1 MASTRRWQFKICLI
15 GDGYVGKTS
24 IRRKYLGQ
32 GFRSNYIPSL
42 GVDFAQKTV
51 VYGDDETVRL
61 VIWDIAGQ
69 PQFQS
74 LRRRY
79 YEGCSGL
86 ILVYS
91 VVDREAFDNCTKWL
105 VEAKGFM
112 EKFPAL
118 IIVGN
123 KIDLRPYHPKDAIIS
138 YEEGLEFA
146 KKFSERLDTP
156 AIFIETSALTGENI
170 DRAFDQLTRMMIN
183 PQDRQ
188 TVTTMHEVHMDT
200 LEESKPPVSGPFDS
214 TAPAPETK
222 EESKPKASSPFA
234 SVTSAPETKEESE
247 PSVTSPLAS
256 TTSAIA
262 TEEESRPSVSRS
274 FASTSSTLESEEERE
289 PVGKAILPQED
300 EVALKMTELIELRA
314 KLKKAEEEF
323 RDYSLEVE
331 TRLLNLRNTVHVKKI
346 MYEHLRQQLAQ
357 TRQEW
362 ADAYD
367 EHVQLDQ
374 TKKSEVENRL
384 TNIENL
390 RKQIDAI
397 ERSVRR
403 KVHELDLERMRE

>member
-1 MASTRRWQFKICLI
+1 MAASRRWQFKICLI

-51 VYGDDETVRL
+51 IHDDEESVRL

-74 LRRRY
+74 LRKRY
-79 YEGCSGL
+79 YDGCSGL

-91 VVDREAFDNCTKWL
+91 VVDRESFDNASKWL

-112 EKFPAL
+112 EQFPAL

-123 KIDLRPYHPKDAIIS
+123 KIDLRSYHPKEDIIS
-138 YEEGLEFA
+138 YEEGLEFT
-146 KKFSERLDTP
+146 KKFSERLNTP
-156 AIFIETSALTGENI
+156 SIFIETSALTGENI
-170 DRAFDQLTRMMIN
+170 DKAFEKLTRMMIS
-183 PQDRQ
+183 PHEQQLLETAQEIPAQAVEQDE
-188 TVTTMHEVHMDT
+188 T
-200 LEESKPPVSGPFDS
+200 S
-214 TAPAPETK
+214 T
-222 EESKPKASSPFA
+222 SSPFA
-234 SVTSAPETKEESE
+234 PVSSGAEIVT
-247 PSVTSPLAS
+247 
-256 TTSAIA
+256 
-262 TEEESRPSVSRS
+262 
-274 FASTSSTLESEEERE
+274 E
-289 PVGKAILPQED
+289 PVTETPAIEDTTMFQED
-300 EVALKMTELIELRA
+300 EVARTMTELIELRA

-331 TRLLNLRNTVHVKKI
+331 TKLLTLRNTVHVKKI

-367 EHVQLDQ
+367 EHVELDQ
-374 TKKSEVENRL
+374 KKKQEVENRL
-384 TNIENL
+384 EKIESL
-390 RKQIDAI
+390 RTQIDKI
-397 ERSVRR
+397 ESSVRK
-403 KVHELDLERMRE
+403 KVRDLDLEKRMR

>member
-1 MASTRRWQFKICLI
+1 MASARRWQFKICLI

-51 VYGDDETVRL
+51 VYDDDETVRL

-91 VVDREAFDNCTKWL
+91 VVDREAFDNCSKWL

-112 EKFPAL
+112 DKFPAL

-200 LEESKPPVSGPFDS
+200 LEESKPPMSGPFDS
-214 TAPAPETK
+214 TASAPATR
-222 EESKPKASSPFA
+222 EESKP
-234 SVTSAPETKEESE
+234 SVS
-247 PSVTSPLAS
+247 SPLAA
-256 TTSAIA
+256 TASAPT
-262 TEEESRPSVSRS
+262 TEEESRPSVSS
-274 FASTSSTLESEEERE
+274 PFASTTSAPATEEERE
-289 PVGKAILPQED
+289 PVGKGTLPQED

-346 MYEHLRQQLAQ
+346 MYEHLRQQLGQ

-374 TKKSEVENRL
+374 KKKSEVENRL
-384 TNIENL
+384 ANIENL

-397 ERSVRR
+397 ESLVRR

>member
-1 MASTRRWQFKICLI
+1 MASSRRWQFKICLI

-51 VYGDDETVRL
+51 MYNDDETVRL

-86 ILVYS
+86 ILAYS
-91 VVDREAFDNCTKWL
+91 VVDRESFDNASKWL

-112 EKFPAL
+112 EEFPAL
-118 IIVGN
+118 IIAGN
-123 KIDLRPYHPKDAIIS
+123 KIDLRSYHPAENIVS

-146 KKFSERLDTP
+146 KKFSETLDTP

-170 DRAFDQLTRMMIN
+170 DRAFEKLTRMMIN
-183 PQDRQ
+183 PDDRQ
-188 TVTTMHEVHMDT
+188 TVTTMHEVTIGTD
-200 LEESKPPVSGPFDS
+200 EASQ
-214 TAPAPETK
+214 PAET
-222 EESKPKASSPFA
+222 S
-234 SVTSAPETKEESE
+234 
-247 PSVTSPLAS
+247 
-256 TTSAIA
+256 SAIPVA
-262 TEEESRPSVSRS
+262 AADEAVDEVLSV
-274 FASTSSTLESEEERE
+274 E
-289 PVGKAILPQED
+289 KDAIPQDD
-300 EVALKMTELIELRA
+300 EVALTMTELIDLRA

-331 TRLLNLRNTVHVKKI
+331 TKLLNLRNTVHVKKI
-346 MYEHLRQQLAQ
+346 MYDHLRQQLTQ

-362 ADAYD
+362 SDAYD
-367 EHVQLDQ
+367 EHVKLDEQ
-374 TKKSEVENRL
+374 KKREIETKL
-384 TNIENL
+384 AHIESI
-390 RKQIDAI
+390 RKKIDAI
-397 ERSVRR
+397 EDSVRKQVR
-403 KVHELDLERMRE
+403 QLELDKRME

>member
-1 MASTRRWQFKICLI
+1 MASARRWQFKICLI

-51 VYGDDETVRL
+51 VYDDDETVRL

-91 VVDREAFDNCTKWL
+91 VVDREAFDNCSKWL

-112 EKFPAL
+112 DKFPAL

-138 YEEGLEFA
+138 YEDGLEFA

-170 DRAFDQLTRMMIN
+170 DRAFEQLTRMMIN

-200 LEESKPPVSGPFDS
+200 LEESKPPVS
-214 TAPAPETK
+214 
-222 EESKPKASSPFA
+222 SPFA
-234 SVTSAPETKEESE
+234 SMASAT
-247 PSVTSPLAS
+247 
-256 TTSAIA
+256 A
-262 TEEESRPSVSRS
+262 TEEESRPSVSSS
-274 FASTSSTLESEEERE
+274 FASTTSAPETEKESEPSISSPFASMASATATEEESRPSVSSSFASTTSATATEEERE
-289 PVGKAILPQED
+289 PVSEVTLPQED

-331 TRLLNLRNTVHVKKI
+331 TKLLNLRNTVHVKKI
-346 MYEHLRQQLAQ
+346 MYEHLRQQLTQ

-374 TKKSEVENRL
+374 KKKTEVGNRL
-384 TNIENL
+384 ANIENI
-390 RKQIDAI
+390 RKQIDTI
-397 ERSVRR
+397 EDSIRK
-403 KVHELDLERMRE
+403 KVHELDLERVRE

>member
-1 MASTRRWQFKICLI
+1 MASARRWQFKICLI

-51 VYGDDETVRL
+51 VYDDDETVRL

-91 VVDREAFDNCTKWL
+91 VVDREAFDNCSKWL

-112 EKFPAL
+112 DKFPAL

-200 LEESKPPVSGPFDS
+200 LEESKPPMSGPFDS
-214 TAPAPETK
+214 TASAPATK
-222 EESKPKASSPFA
+222 EESKP
-234 SVTSAPETKEESE
+234 SVS
-247 PSVTSPLAS
+247 SPLAA
-256 TTSAIA
+256 TASAPT
-262 TEEESRPSVSRS
+262 TEEESRPSVSS
-274 FASTSSTLESEEERE
+274 PFASTTSAPATEEERE
-289 PVGKAILPQED
+289 PVGKVTLPQED

-346 MYEHLRQQLAQ
+346 MYEHLRQQLGQ

-374 TKKSEVENRL
+374 KKKSEVENRL
-384 TNIENL
+384 ANIENL

-397 ERSVRR
+397 ESSVRR

>member
-1 MASTRRWQFKICLI
+1 MAASRRWQFKICLI

-51 VYGDDETVRL
+51 MYDDDESVRL

-112 EKFPAL
+112 DKFPAL

-123 KIDLRPYHPKDAIIS
+123 KIDLRSYHPKENIIS
-138 YEEGLEFA
+138 YEEGLEFT

-170 DRAFDQLTRMMIN
+170 DRAFEKLTRMMIN
-183 PQDRQ
+183 PEEYQ
-188 TVTTMHEVHMDT
+188 TITTMHEVPVGT
-200 LEESKPPVSGPFDS
+200 VEQSQSSEPNPFAPAASGLETVSETPPV
-214 TAPAPETK
+214 
-222 EESKPKASSPFA
+222 EEA
-234 SVTSAPETKEESE
+234 V
-247 PSVTSPLAS
+247 
-256 TTSAIA
+256 
-262 TEEESRPSVSRS
+262 
-274 FASTSSTLESEEERE
+274 
-289 PVGKAILPQED
+289 LPQED
-300 EVALKMTELIELRA
+300 EVALTMTELIDLRA

-331 TRLLNLRNTVHVKKI
+331 TKLLNLRNTVHVKKI
-346 MYEHLRQQLAQ
+346 IN
-357 TRQEW
+357 
-362 ADAYD
+362 D
-367 EHVQLDQ
+367 
-374 TKKSEVENRL
+374 S
-384 TNIENL
+384 
-390 RKQIDAI
+390 
-397 ERSVRR
+397 
-403 KVHELDLERMRE
+403 

>member
-1 MASTRRWQFKICLI
+1 MASARRWQFKICLI

-51 VYGDDETVRL
+51 VYDDDETVRL

-91 VVDREAFDNCTKWL
+91 VVDREAFDNCSKWL

-112 EKFPAL
+112 DKFPAL

-138 YEEGLEFA
+138 YEDGLEFA

-170 DRAFDQLTRMMIN
+170 DRAFEQLTRMMIN

-200 LEESKPPVSGPFDS
+200 LEESKPPVS
-214 TAPAPETK
+214 
-222 EESKPKASSPFA
+222 SPFA
-234 SVTSAPETKEESE
+234 SMASAT
-247 PSVTSPLAS
+247 
-256 TTSAIA
+256 A
-262 TEEESRPSVSRS
+262 TEEESRPSVSSS
-274 FASTSSTLESEEERE
+274 FASTTSATATEEERE
-289 PVGKAILPQED
+289 PVSEVTLPQED

-331 TRLLNLRNTVHVKKI
+331 TKLLNLRNTVHVKKI
-346 MYEHLRQQLAQ
+346 MYEHLRQQLTQ

-374 TKKSEVENRL
+374 KKKTEVGNRL
-384 TNIENL
+384 ANIENI
-390 RKQIDAI
+390 RKQIDTI
-397 ERSVRR
+397 EDSIRK
-403 KVHELDLERMRE
+403 KVHELDLERVRE

>member
-1 MASTRRWQFKICLI
+1 MASARRWQFKICLI

-51 VYGDDETVRL
+51 VYDDDETVRL

-91 VVDREAFDNCTKWL
+91 VVDREAFDNCSKWL

-112 EKFPAL
+112 DKFPAL

-200 LEESKPPVSGPFDS
+200 LEESKPPMSGPFDS
-214 TAPAPETK
+214 TASAPATK
-222 EESKPKASSPFA
+222 EESKP
-234 SVTSAPETKEESE
+234 SVS
-247 PSVTSPLAS
+247 SPLAA
-256 TTSAIA
+256 TASAPT
-262 TEEESRPSVSRS
+262 TEEESRPSVSS
-274 FASTSSTLESEEERE
+274 PFASTTSAPATEEERE
-289 PVGKAILPQED
+289 PVGKGTLPQED

-346 MYEHLRQQLAQ
+346 MYEHLRQQLGQ

-374 TKKSEVENRL
+374 KKKSEVENRL
-384 TNIENL
+384 ANIENL

-397 ERSVRR
+397 ESLVRR

>member
-1 MASTRRWQFKICLI
+1 MASARRWQFKICLI

-51 VYGDDETVRL
+51 VYDDDETVRL

-91 VVDREAFDNCTKWL
+91 VVDKEAFDNCSKWL

-112 EKFPAL
+112 DKFPAL

-170 DRAFDQLTRMMIN
+170 DRAFEQLTRMMIN

-200 LEESKPPVSGPFDS
+200 LEESRPPD
-214 TAPAPETK
+214 
-222 EESKPKASSPFA
+222 SSPFA
-234 SVTSAPETKEESE
+234 SATSAPEIK
-247 PSVTSPLAS
+247 
-256 TTSAIA
+256 
-262 TEEESRPSVSRS
+262 EESRPSVSSS
-274 FASTSSTLESEEERE
+274 FASTTSAPEIKEESRPSVSSSFASTTSAPEIKEESRPPDSSPFASATSAPETEEEQE
-289 PVGKAILPQED
+289 PVGEVILPQED

-331 TRLLNLRNTVHVKKI
+331 TKLLNLRNTVHVKKI

-362 ADAYD
+362 ADSYD

-374 TKKSEVENRL
+374 KKKSEVENRL
-384 TNIENL
+384 ANIENL
-390 RKQIDAI
+390 RKRIDAI
-397 ERSVRR
+397 ESSVRK

>member
-1 MASTRRWQFKICLI
+1 MAASRRWQFKICLI

-51 VYGDDETVRL
+51 MYGDDETVRL

-91 VVDREAFDNCTKWL
+91 VVDRESFDSATKWL

-123 KIDLRPYHPKDAIIS
+123 KIDLRSYHPKEDIIS

-146 KKFSERLDTP
+146 KKFSDRLGTP

-170 DRAFDQLTRMMIN
+170 DKAFDKLTRMMIN
-183 PQDRQ
+183 PEDRQ
-188 TVTTMHEVHMDT
+188 TITTMHEVTMGT
-200 LEESKPPVSGPFDS
+200 AKESQLSEPSPVAAMSSSDEPTSGI
-214 TAPAPETK
+214 
-222 EESKPKASSPFA
+222 
-234 SVTSAPETKEESE
+234 VESE
-247 PSVTSPLAS
+247 PVT
-256 TTSAIA
+256 A
-262 TEEESRPSVSRS
+262 TPAAKDFSL
-274 FASTSSTLESEEERE
+274 F
-289 PVGKAILPQED
+289 QED
-300 EVALKMTELIELRA
+300 EIGQAMTELIELRA
-314 KLKKAEEEF
+314 KLKEAEVEF
-323 RDYSLEVE
+323 RDFSLEIE
-331 TRLLNLRNTVHVKKI
+331 TKLLNLRNTVHVKKI
-346 MYEHLRQQLAQ
+346 MYEHLRQQLTQ

-367 EHVQLDQ
+367 EHLELDKQ
-374 TKKSEVENRL
+374 KKVEVESKL
-384 TNIENL
+384 EKIEL
-390 RKQIDAI
+390 IRKQIDESEAT
-397 ERSVRR
+397 VRNRVR
-403 KVHELDLERMRE
+403 KLDLEKRTD

>member
-1 MASTRRWQFKICLI
+1 MSSSRRWQFKICLI

-51 VYGDDETVRL
+51 MYDDDESVRL

-86 ILVYS
+86 ILAYS
-91 VVDREAFDNCTKWL
+91 VVDRESFDNASKWL

-112 EKFPAL
+112 DKFPAL

-123 KIDLRPYHPKDAIIS
+123 KIDLRSYHPKEDIVT
-138 YEEGLEFA
+138 YEEGLEFT
-146 KKFSERLDTP
+146 KKFSETLETQ

-170 DRAFDQLTRMMIN
+170 DRAFEKLTRMMID
-183 PQDRQ
+183 PEERQ
-188 TVTTMHEVHMDT
+188 TVTTMHEVPVGSEVQT
-200 LEESKPPVSGPFDS
+200 PSAESTPF
-214 TAPAPETK
+214 APAT
-222 EESKPKASSPFA
+222 
-234 SVTSAPETKEESE
+234 SV
-247 PSVTSPLAS
+247 V
-256 TTSAIA
+256 
-262 TEEESRPSVSRS
+262 
-274 FASTSSTLESEEERE
+274 E
-289 PVGKAILPQED
+289 PVAETPAVEQPVLAKDD
-300 EVALKMTELIELRA
+300 EVALTMTELIDLRA

-331 TRLLNLRNTVHVKKI
+331 TKLLNLRNTVHVKKI
-346 MYEHLRQQLAQ
+346 MYEHLRQQLTQ

-362 ADAYD
+362 SDAYD
-367 EHVQLDQ
+367 EHVTLDKQ
-374 TKKSEVENRL
+374 KKQEVDTRL
-384 TNIENL
+384 DHIESI
-390 RKQIDAI
+390 RKKIDEI
-397 ERSVRR
+397 EGTVRK
-403 KVHELDLERMRE
+403 KVRDLEFEKRAE

>member
-1 MASTRRWQFKICLI
+1 MASSRRWQFKICLI

-51 VYGDDETVRL
+51 MYNGDDVRL

-74 LRRRY
+74 LRKRY

-86 ILVYS
+86 ILAYS
-91 VVDREAFDNCTKWL
+91 VVDKESFDNASKWL

-112 EKFPAL
+112 EDFPAL

-123 KIDLRPYHPKDAIIS
+123 KIDLRSYHPKEDIIT
-138 YEEGLEFA
+138 YEEGLEFT
-146 KKFSERLDTP
+146 KKFSERLNTP

-170 DRAFDQLTRMMIN
+170 DRAFDKLTRMMIN
-183 PQDRQ
+183 PEDYQ
-188 TVTTMHEVHMDT
+188 TITTMHEIRVDAV
-200 LEESKPPVSGPFDS
+200 EQRQPPEPITVPS
-214 TAPAPETK
+214 TASAGETV
-222 EESKPKASSPFA
+222 ADMSSA
-234 SVTSAPETKEESE
+234 ET
-247 PSVTSPLAS
+247 PV
-256 TTSAIA
+256 IA
-262 TEEESRPSVSRS
+262 
-274 FASTSSTLESEEERE
+274 
-289 PVGKAILPQED
+289 KED
-300 EVALKMTELIELRA
+300 EVALTMTHLIDLRA

-331 TRLLNLRNTVHVKKI
+331 TKLLTLRNTVHVKKI
-346 MYEHLRQQLAQ
+346 MYEHLREQLTQ

-367 EHVQLDQ
+367 QHVKLDQ
-374 TKKSEVENRL
+374 EKKQEVADRL
-384 TNIENL
+384 ARIEKIRDQIDEIETSV
-390 RKQIDAI
+390 RKQ
-397 ERSVRR
+397 VR
-403 KVHELDLERMRE
+403 ELDLDKSAD

>member
-1 MASTRRWQFKICLI
+1 LLAASRRWQFKICLI

-51 VYGDDETVRL
+51 MYNSEESVRL

-74 LRRRY
+74 LRKRY

-91 VVDREAFDNCTKWL
+91 VVDRESFDSASKWL

-112 EKFPAL
+112 EKLPAL

-123 KIDLRPYHPKDAIIS
+123 KIDLRSYHPKEDIIL

-146 KKFSERLDTP
+146 KKFSDKLNTP

-170 DRAFDQLTRMMIN
+170 DKAFDKLTRMMIN
-183 PQDRQ
+183 PEDRQ
-188 TVTTMHEVHMDT
+188 TITTMHEV
-200 LEESKPPVSGPFDS
+200 PVGVIEQNQPSEP
-214 TAPAPETK
+214 
-222 EESKPKASSPFA
+222 A
-234 SVTSAPETKEESE
+234 SVVPTVSSDDTSGATTEPIEETPLVKE
-247 PSVTSPLAS
+247 S
-256 TTSAIA
+256 TI
-262 TEEESRPSVSRS
+262 
-274 FASTSSTLESEEERE
+274 FH
-289 PVGKAILPQED
+289 ED
-300 EVALKMTELIELRA
+300 EIGLAMTELIELRA
-314 KLKKAEEEF
+314 KLKEAEEDF
-323 RDYSLEVE
+323 RDFSLEIE
-331 TRLLNLRNTVHVKKI
+331 TKLLNLRNTVHVKKI
-346 MYEHLRQQLAQ
+346 MYEHLRQQLTQ

-367 EHVQLDQ
+367 EHLELDKQ
-374 TKKSEVENRL
+374 KKVDVESKL
-384 TNIENL
+384 EKIESI
-390 RKQIDAI
+390 RKQIDKVEA
-397 ERSVRR
+397 SVRS
-403 KVHELDLERMRE
+403 KVHELDLKKRTE